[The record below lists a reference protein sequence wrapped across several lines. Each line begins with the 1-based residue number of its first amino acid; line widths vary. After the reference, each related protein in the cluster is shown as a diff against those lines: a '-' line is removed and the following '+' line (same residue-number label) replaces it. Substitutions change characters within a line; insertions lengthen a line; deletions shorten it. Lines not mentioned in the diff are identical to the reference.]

1 MIKTNLKLTVKTL
14 ITSFLVVVSVSSF
27 AGMFPYYKAPSDKG
41 KTQED
46 GKNYEITQN
55 NKYLILKE
63 KELDETYDFV
73 KLSTNEILP
82 PVIVCK
88 DKFGNKITNFEFSKY
103 KEVICVIV
111 QPATSLYT
119 DKKNKIPLSWKDFL
133 IVQAPINNEAYETN
147 NFLSGVSNAQQEF
160 SRNLQRLHKIYM
172 GMLTYKVLEK
182 NGLVKLIKE
191 NPNE

>member
-1 MIKTNLKLTVKTL
+1 MIV
-14 ITSFLVVVSVSSF
+14 
-27 AGMFPYYKAPSDKG
+27 
-41 KTQED
+41 
-46 GKNYEITQN
+46 
-55 NKYLILKE
+55 KE

-73 KLSTNEILP
+73 KLATNEILP

-111 QPATSLYT
+111 QPTTSLYT
-119 DKKNKIPLSWKDFL
+119 DKKSKIALSWKDFL
-133 IVQAPINNEAYETN
+133 IVEAPINNEVYETT
-147 NFLSGVSNAQQEF
+147 NFLLGVNNAQQEF
-160 SRNLQRLHKIYM
+160 SKNLQRLYKIYM